1 MMPRA
6 LSGKIRSWLVG
17 LLCKEQGMLVLRRK
31 VGESIIINHNVRVT
45 VHQVIGNTIRL
56 AIDAP
61 KDVSVNREELELRI
75 AAEGKD
81 EE

>member
-1 MMPRA
+1 
-6 LSGKIRSWLVG
+6 
-17 LLCKEQGMLVLRRK
+17 MLVLRRK

-45 VHQVIGNTIRL
+45 VHQIIGNTIRL

>member
-1 MMPRA
+1 
-6 LSGKIRSWLVG
+6 
-17 LLCKEQGMLVLRRK
+17 MLVLRRK
-31 VGESIIINHNVRVT
+31 VGESSIINHNVRVT

>member
-1 MMPRA
+1 
-6 LSGKIRSWLVG
+6 
-17 LLCKEQGMLVLRRK
+17 MLVLRRK
-31 VGESIIINHNVRVT
+31 VGESVIINHNVRVT

>member
-1 MMPRA
+1 
-6 LSGKIRSWLVG
+6 
-17 LLCKEQGMLVLRRK
+17 MLVLRRK

>member
-1 MMPRA
+1 
-6 LSGKIRSWLVG
+6 
-17 LLCKEQGMLVLRRK
+17 MLVLRRK

-75 AAEGKD
+75 AAEEKD